1 VKRLALGACA
11 LLLAFGAVTLVAL
24 EASDVAVLVT
34 PRPGGGV
41 RETHV
46 WWADDDGGLLVEAA
60 TPERAWLAEAEAAGE
75 IDVVRDGRRER
86 FRVERSPAPGAHD
99 RLRALLRAKYGWRD
113 AWVGLLQDSSRSVAV
128 RLTPRDGDVRH

>member
-1 VKRLALGACA
+1 MKRLAFGVCG

-46 WWADDDGGLLVEAA
+46 WWADDGGALLVEAA
-60 TPERAWLAEAEAAGE
+60 TPERAWLAEAAGE
-75 IDVVRDGRRER
+75 IDVVRAGRRER
-86 FRVERSPAPGAHD
+86 FRVERSPEPGAHD

-113 AWVGLLQDSSRSVAV
+113 AWVGLLQDTSRSVAV
-128 RLTPRDGDVRH
+128 RLTPQPATR